1 MIENNNNFDLSNNGI
16 LNNPHQN
23 SFKEVS
29 VIQSKE
35 STIKSVKA
43 SGKNFIIYISIIS
56 SIYLL
61 FFINYL
67 KTNNWYEE
75 NQHYINLKPITLCS
89 EYITNLESCLNE
101 TQRGAANIKKE
112 GDYYVYDT
120 KVICKDDNDKLQ
132 SCFDK
137 VHSFSQ
143 RCQIYLN
150 DLYLCKNKTGNKIEN
165 CINNNIYNCW
175 RAYSIINI
183 SKVYDEL

>member
-43 SGKNFIIYISIIS
+43 SGKNFIIYICIIS

-67 KTNNWYEE
+67 KTNNWYE
-75 NQHYINLKPITLCS
+75 
-89 EYITNLESCLNE
+89 
-101 TQRGAANIKKE
+101 
-112 GDYYVYDT
+112 
-120 KVICKDDNDKLQ
+120 
-132 SCFDK
+132 
-137 VHSFSQ
+137 
-143 RCQIYLN
+143 
-150 DLYLCKNKTGNKIEN
+150 
-165 CINNNIYNCW
+165 
-175 RAYSIINI
+175 
-183 SKVYDEL
+183 

>member
-1 MIENNNNFDLSNNGI
+1 M
-16 LNNPHQN
+16 
-23 SFKEVS
+23 
-29 VIQSKE
+29 
-35 STIKSVKA
+35 KA
-43 SGKNFIIYISIIS
+43 SGKNFIIYICIIS